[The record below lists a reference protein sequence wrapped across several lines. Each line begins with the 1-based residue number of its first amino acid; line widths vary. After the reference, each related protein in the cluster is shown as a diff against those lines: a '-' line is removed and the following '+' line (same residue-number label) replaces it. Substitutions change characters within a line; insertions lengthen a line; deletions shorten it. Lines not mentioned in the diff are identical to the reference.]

1 VFLQIGESVID
12 QCVKPC
18 VGSRIQGHSYA
29 AFGKEMDVSA
39 CYTSSCVC
47 SACAMQGLHETKE
60 AAAYL
65 GVSIRSIRGLI
76 AKDFIRAKRIGKYDV
91 VRREEL
97 SGYWERA
104 A

>member
-1 VFLQIGESVID
+1 
-12 QCVKPC
+12 
-18 VGSRIQGHSYA
+18 
-29 AFGKEMDVSA
+29 
-39 CYTSSCVC
+39 
-47 SACAMQGLHETKE
+47 MQGLHETKE